1 MDSDR
6 VEGTASDLK
15 GKVKDAVGGL
25 TGDSQTQAEGKGD
38 QLSGKVQR
46 GYGQVK
52 DAARDY
58 ADSAQ
63 EMAGTLGEQLD
74 GVMKEKPLTALLIAG
89 GVGYVLS
96 YLLHRR

>member
-25 TGDSQTQAEGKGD
+25 TGDSKTQAEGKAD

-52 DAARDY
+52 DAAQGY

-74 GVMKEKPLTALLIAG
+74 TAMKEKPLAALLIAG